1 MTPDQVLETYDEE
14 YVRRYE
20 ESFLFTPDHGFL
32 DKTRLELMTLRLLTL
47 GAESWLDVA
56 CGTGYFLR
64 NARGHEALRCAGLD
78 LSPAMV
84 AAARRANPD
93 ALILQGSFLD
103 EHPQLEG
110 RWDVVSSLWGAYGL
124 QASFEHIAR
133 LVENLARW
141 TSPGG
146 TVLMPLFDPQLF
158 LMYSERGQL
167 APGIFLSEDGTRWSF
182 HEPDGKQHQDMLAPP
197 IASMRALFEPWF
209 ESVSTFPY
217 PEPMP
222 MVGLLAQGRRR
233 GARADI

>member
-1 MTPDQVLETYDEE
+1 MTPEQVLDTYDEE
-14 YVRRYE
+14 YVRGYE
-20 ESFLFTPDHGFL
+20 EKFLFTPDHGFL

-84 AAARRANPD
+84 AAARHANPD
-93 ALILQGSFLD
+93 AQILQGDFLAAYP
-103 EHPQLEG
+103 ELEG
-110 RWDVVSSLWGAYGL
+110 RWEVVSSLWGAYGL
-124 QASFEHIAR
+124 QPSFEHIAR

-141 TSPGG
+141 ASPGG

-158 LMYSERGQL
+158 LLYRERGQL
-167 APGIFLSEDGTRWSF
+167 APGILLSEDATRWSF
-182 HEPDGKQHQDMLAPP
+182 HEPEGKVHQDMLAPSLD
-197 IASMRALFEPWF
+197 SMRALFEPLF
-209 ESVSTFPY
+209 ESVTLFPY

-222 MVGLLAQGRRR
+222 MVGLLAQGRR
-233 GARADI
+233 